1 MDKRD
6 SHRPRDRHY
15 RHRQNREKESQ
26 RRSRSREPKPLK
38 GRGVKSSGLRAWDT
52 DLFPQAKVTRAE
64 PVQDKPWVEV
74 AMKELEDK
82 GYSVSETATAKVKVK
97 EDSWRHDK
105 FSLVS
110 HSPNREDI
118 ERASPTRD

>member
-1 MDKRD
+1 M
-6 SHRPRDRHY
+6 
-15 RHRQNREKESQ
+15 
-26 RRSRSREPKPLK
+26 
-38 GRGVKSSGLRAWDT
+38 
-52 DLFPQAKVTRAE
+52 
-64 PVQDKPWVEV
+64 
-74 AMKELEDK
+74 EDK
-82 GYSVSETATAKVKVK
+82 GYSVSETATTKPKNT

>member
-1 MDKRD
+1 MDKRE
-6 SHRPRDRHY
+6 SHRPRERHY
-15 RHRQNREKESQ
+15 RHRHTRAKESPK
-26 RRSRSREPKPLK
+26 RSRSRESKQRK
-38 GRGVKSSGLRAWDT
+38 GRGMKSSGLRAWDT
-52 DLFPQAKVTRAE
+52 DLFPQAKVVRAE
-64 PVQDKPWVEV
+64 PVPDKPWVEV
-74 AMKELEDK
+74 AMKEMEDK
-82 GYSVSETATAKVKVK
+82 GYSVSETATTKPKNT